1 MLCCCCWK
9 SNQYHDICF
18 ASINFALIK
27 RYHLHIC
34 NRVLLWFGKLAQW
47 NLHVNGTTFQSD
59 LRCQTGLSS
68 LRVSCKRILCS
79 KWICRILN
87 SLLSSSQLFQQQ
99 KMYMKK
105 TPEQRLLFLDNL
117 KFESFKKIS
126 HWPGILLVGI
136 VNVFPRLV
144 I

>member
-1 MLCCCCWK
+1 M
-9 SNQYHDICF
+9 
-18 ASINFALIK
+18 
-27 RYHLHIC
+27 HIC

-117 KFESFKKIS
+117 KFESFKKSAIDQVS
-126 HWPGILLVGI
+126 YWLVLLMS
-136 VNVFPRLV
+136 FPDSLSSWRV
-144 I
+144 QIYHYQPKH